1 MHSIIRAAGR
11 NGELPAWARC
21 SPERRG
27 HLERMAGLM
36 EEWAEVRGLG
46 QTDRLRWRAA
56 AFLHD
61 ALRDAELADLES
73 WVEDRDWPPAT
84 LHGPACAARLE
95 EEGVDDE
102 PLLRA
107 VRFHTSGHPAFDPL
121 GDHLYL
127 ADYLEPGRDFR
138 PEERRNLRRRVVE
151 EPRRVLLS
159 VIRTRLEHLLT
170 VPRAILPE
178 TVAYWNSRLE
188 EGAAEVEE
196 RELC

>member
-1 MHSIIRAAGR
+1 MHPIVRAAGGE
-11 NGELPAWARC
+11 GELPGWARC
-21 SPERRG
+21 SPDRTG
-27 HLERMAGLM
+27 HLERVAELLDR
-36 EEWAEVRGLG
+36 WADARGLG
-46 QTDRLRWRAA
+46 EEDRLRWRAA

-61 ALRDAELADLES
+61 ALRDADLDELEPWA
-73 WVEDRDWPPAT
+73 EDRDWPLAT

-95 EEGVDDE
+95 AEGVDDE

-107 VRFHTSGHPAFDPL
+107 VRFHTSGHPGFDAL

-138 PEERRNLRRRVVE
+138 PEERRSLRRRVSR

-159 VIRTRLEHLLT
+159 VIRSRMEHLLT

-188 EGAAEVEE
+188 ERVAEAAG
-196 RELC
+196 RSPR